1 MKILYCI
8 RSLYNSGGMERVM
21 INKANWF
28 VAHGYQVIIVTTD
41 QLDRPI
47 FYPLDGRVKCVDLA
61 VNYALNSRRPIWKKL
76 WYFFY
81 NRYLHKRRLRTLLQV
96 ECPDIIDSW
105 IGNETTFLP
114 RIKGDA
120 ALIAECHFCHYAFVE
135 RMRKGFYGWIDRQNM
150 KLMKRALAHYD
161 RFVVLT
167 KKDREEWQM
176 SNVAVIPNARTFEP
190 DLLPDYAEKR
200 VVAVGRLSAEKG
212 YDALID
218 IWNIV
223 AAQCP
228 DWMLEIYGGGP
239 DRDRLEQQIAEHSL
253 QKSVRI
259 QQPTSDIKSVYTKS
273 SVLVLTSRY
282 EGLPMVLLEAQ
293 ASGLPVVSFDCQC
306 GPRDI
311 IENRQSGFLVPQ
323 GDVVTF
329 AKCLICLMDSQ
340 ELREK
345 FGKQARIASEN
356 YSEEKVM
363 QQWVDLFE
371 QVAKK

>member
-21 INKANWF
+21 VNKANWF
-28 VAHGYQVIIVTTD
+28 VAHGYQVTIATTD

-47 FYPLDGRVKCVDLA
+47 FYPLDDRVKCVDLA
-61 VNYALNSRRPIWKKL
+61 VNYALNSKRPIWKKL

-96 ECPDIIDSW
+96 ERPDIIDSW

-120 ALIAECHFCHYAFVE
+120 ALIAECHFCHYTFVE
-135 RMRKGFYGWIDRQNM
+135 CLRKGLYGWIDRQNV
-150 KLMKRALAHYD
+150 KLMKQALAHYD

-167 KKDREEWQM
+167 KQDQDAWRM
-176 SNVAVIPNARTFEP
+176 SNVAVIPNARTFKP
-190 DLLPDYAEKR
+190 GPLPDYAEKR
-200 VVAVGRLSAEKG
+200 VVAVGRLSAQKG
-212 YDALID
+212 YDRLVE
-218 IWNIV
+218 IWRRV

-239 DRDRLEQQIAEHSL
+239 DLDKLNQQIADCSL
-253 QKSVRI
+253 QNRVRI
-259 QQPTSDIKSVYTKS
+259 HQPTSDIKSVYMQS
-273 SVLVLTSRY
+273 SILVLTSRY

-293 ASGLPVVSFDCQC
+293 ASGLPVVAYDCQC

-323 GDVVTF
+323 NDVVTF
-329 AKCLICLMDSQ
+329 SECLITLMESQ
-340 ELREK
+340 KLREK
-345 FGKQARIASEN
+345 FGKRARIASEN
-356 YSEEKVM
+356 YSEENVM
-363 QQWVDLFE
+363 QQWVDLFV
-371 QVAKK
+371 QLGKN